1 MLYENELVS
10 RIINNEDLLL
20 VDNINNIPDLFVKRE
35 LVALALNVYHEARGS
50 TKEDMIA
57 VAVVTMN
64 RLGHR
69 QFRNTIEEVVFQPYQ
84 FSWTRLHKDLL
95 PKEKIWKDCQ
105 EIAYKVY
112 ANLNLPKSLTANLIN
127 VYHYSRYD
135 IIGKVSWH
143 NKMLNRVRIGAHV
156 YMS

>member
-84 FSWTRLHKDLL
+84 FSWTRLNKDLL

-112 ANLNLPKSLTANLIN
+112 ANLNLQN
-127 VYHYSRYD
+127 H
-135 IIGKVSWH
+135 
-143 NKMLNRVRIGAHV
+143 
-156 YMS
+156 